1 MSRGTKL
8 SKRRKQEKINS
19 KMSVI
24 FTIILIIA
32 VAGIGWYFFDEFSFR
47 SGYNTQVTEL
57 DRAFEANDSK
67 AVVSCTEQLE
77 KLYKSNSSDL
87 ERAEPLKENLIKCY
101 RYFARNPSLP
111 LKERV
116 GYLEKLQKLAPK
128 SLTMLDKKLL
138 EKLK

>member
-24 FTIILIIA
+24 FTIILIVA

-47 SGYNTQVTEL
+47 SDYNAQVIEL
-57 DRAFEANDSK
+57 DRAFESNDSK
-67 AVVSCTEQLE
+67 AVGLCTESLE
-77 KLYKSNSSDL
+77 RLYKSNSSDL
-87 ERAEPLKENLIKCY
+87 ERAEPLKEHLIKCY
-101 RYFARNPSLP
+101 RYFTRNPSLP
-111 LKERV
+111 LKVQV
-116 GYLEKLQKLAPK
+116 GYLEKLQGLAPK

-138 EKLK
+138 ENLK